1 MKIPRMTAWLFF
13 AAALVAAIAI
23 TAPQNVPVVGYKL
36 ALATTGA
43 VLGYWID
50 RGLFPYAR
58 PHLVSAKE
66 GVAEGQVAQIRRAIV
81 VAAVIIGITLGL

>member
-1 MKIPRMTAWLFF
+1 MKIPRMTIWLFIS
-13 AAALVAAIAI
+13 AALLAAIAW
-23 TAPQNVPVVGYKL
+23 TAPQNIPVVGYKL

-58 PHLVSAKE
+58 PDKVSFEA
-66 GVAEGQVAQIRRAIV
+66 AHVAQIRRALV
-81 VAAVIIGITLGL
+81 VAAVVLGITLGL